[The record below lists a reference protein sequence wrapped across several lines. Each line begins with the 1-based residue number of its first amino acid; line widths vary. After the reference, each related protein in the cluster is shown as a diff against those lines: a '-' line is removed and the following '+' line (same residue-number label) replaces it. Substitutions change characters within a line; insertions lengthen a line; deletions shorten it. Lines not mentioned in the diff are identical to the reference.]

1 MNDFIYF
8 ISFLLTL
15 LLPLFCCICGVIE
28 VKHAKS
34 EQQPEESD
42 MKQHPNRDKAIAI
55 GLAKCI
61 CAFGALS
68 VACIYIIA
76 HVSSYNIFGC
86 LFLIAV
92 AILIFWHIYLKR
104 LLGKSKLMTQKS
116 ISEWSTIGNCAIIMP
131 IILFIM
137 YLVMEGVYFESLH
150 EYNKYQDNG
159 TVFTQILQEIGACQ
173 MKIESI
179 HKSIMAGILFATA
192 VLGILIIYRTR
203 NNRE

>member
-1 MNDFIYF
+1 MNDF
-8 ISFLLTL
+8 ISFLLSL

-34 EQQPEESD
+34 EQQSEESD
-42 MKQHPNRDKAIAI
+42 MGQRSPNRAKAIAI

-61 CAFGALS
+61 CAFGALY
-68 VACIYIIA
+68 VVCIYIIG
-76 HVSSYNIFGC
+76 SSDDIIGC

-131 IILFIM
+131 IILLIM
-137 YLVMEGVYFESLH
+137 YGGMLFVYAYQHDEY
-150 EYNKYQDNG
+150 YNKYKDDG
-159 TVFTQILQEIGACQ
+159 TVFTQILQEIGSVHA
-173 MKIESI
+173 
-179 HKSIMAGILFATA
+179 SIMAGILFATA

-203 NNRE
+203 NNRG